1 MAAPPSTAE
10 AILRCAR
17 SSIVA
22 GGYNGF
28 SYADIAAVVGIR
40 KASIH
45 HHFPTKVDL
54 VRTLVK
60 QYRAE
65 AEAGIA
71 EIERHVAE
79 PLDQLRSYTGYW
91 ESCIAD
97 PETSYCLCAL
107 LATQIPVLPDEIVL
121 EVRAYFRALSA
132 WLASVLE
139 RGARQGAIALTK
151 DAHSEAEALMA
162 AVHGAMLAARAYGD
176 PQAFAAITGPVID
189 RLQSNGPT
197 KGGRSS
203 GGRRTIAK

>member
-1 MAAPPSTAE
+1 MVPALSTPE

-22 GGYNGF
+22 GGYDGF

-60 QYRAE
+60 QYRVE

-71 EIERHVAE
+71 EIERHVAD
-79 PLDQLRSYTGYW
+79 PLEQLRSYTGYW
-91 ESCIAD
+91 ESCIGD
-97 PETSYCLCAL
+97 PETSYCVCAL
-107 LATQIPVLPDEIVL
+107 LATQIPVLPEEIAL

-132 WLASVLE
+132 WLTSVLE
-139 RGARQGAIALTK
+139 RGARGGGITLAG
-151 DAHSEAEALMA
+151 DAYSEAEALMA

-176 PQAFAAITGPVID
+176 PQAFVAITGLVID
-189 RLQSNGPT
+189 RLRSDSSPAS
-197 KGGRSS
+197 GRS
-203 GGRRTIAK
+203 